1 MANFAD
7 HLDEVNLRQFYDR
20 LWQRQPGEAVALKV
34 LRDSDIHLIEV
45 AAGDRYEFYL

>member
-1 MANFAD
+1 M
-7 HLDEVNLRQFYDR
+7 RQLYDR
-20 LWQRQPGEAVALKV
+20 LWQRRPGDGIGLKV